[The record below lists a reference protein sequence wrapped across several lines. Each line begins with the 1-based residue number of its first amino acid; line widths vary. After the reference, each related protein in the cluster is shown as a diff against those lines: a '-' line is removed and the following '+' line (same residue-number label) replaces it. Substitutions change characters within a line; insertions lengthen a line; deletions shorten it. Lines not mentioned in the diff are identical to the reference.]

1 MSTVC
6 IVQARMGSTRLPG
19 KVLQPI
25 LGKPMLWWVMHRLS
39 RCRQTDQVVV
49 ATTTSRLDDPLV
61 ELCKQEHWPAF
72 RGSEVDVLDRY
83 HGAAKQFRADHIVR
97 VTSDCPLVDP
107 TVTDRTVATFLSIA
121 PAPDYVS
128 NTLERT
134 YPRGLDTE
142 VFSMQAL
149 VTAWEEDRSPWREH
163 VTPFLYRNP
172 ERFRLHGV
180 TNPVDFSHYRW
191 TVDTPEDLELVR
203 QVYSHFG
210 HGGFAWQQVLEAY
223 GQHSEWTELN
233 CNIEQKT
240 E

>member
-25 LGKPMLWWVMHRLS
+25 LGKPMIWWVMHRVS
-39 RCRQTDQVVV
+39 GCRLLDRVVI
-49 ATTTSRLDDPLV
+49 ATTASRLDDALV
-61 ELCKQEHWPAF
+61 ELCEQEHWFAF
-72 RGSEVDVLDRY
+72 RGSEDDVLDRY
-83 HGAAKQFRADHIVR
+83 YRTATQFEADLVVR
-97 VTSDCPLVDP
+97 ITSDCPLIDP

-121 PAPDYVS
+121 PGPDYVS

-149 VTAWEEDRSPWREH
+149 TTAWKEDHSTWREH

-172 ERFRLHGV
+172 NTFRLHSV
-180 TNPVDFSHYRW
+180 TNPVDFSCYRW
-191 TVDTPEDLELVR
+191 TVDSPEDLELVR

-210 HGGFAWQQVLEAY
+210 HGDCSWQQVLEAF
-223 GQHSEWTELN
+223 GQHPEWAELN
-233 CNIEQKT
+233 CHIVQKT
-240 E
+240 V